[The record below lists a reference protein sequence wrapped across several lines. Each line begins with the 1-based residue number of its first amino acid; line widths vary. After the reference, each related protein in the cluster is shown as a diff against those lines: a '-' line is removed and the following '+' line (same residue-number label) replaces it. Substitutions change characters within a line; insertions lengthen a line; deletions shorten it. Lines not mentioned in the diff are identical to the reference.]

1 MLSHWLFNF
10 YAEYVMLNARVDES
24 QAPIKIARRNI
35 NNLRCADGT
44 ILMAEKVEELKSLL
58 MKVKEEIEKAGLNIN
73 FQNTK
78 VMASGPIISWQIDEK
93 TMATVTDF
101 IFGGASKSLQ
111 LVTAALKLK
120 YACSLEKNY
129 DQPRLHIKKQRHYFA
144 SKGHLVKAMIFP
156 VVTYECEIWTIKK
169 PECQRIDVFELW
181 CW

>member
-1 MLSHWLFNF
+1 
-10 YAEYVMLNARVDES
+10 MLNARVDES
-24 QAPIKIARRNI
+24 QAPIKISRRNI

-169 PECQRIDVFELW
+169 PECRRIDVFELW

>member
-1 MLSHWLFNF
+1 
-10 YAEYVMLNARVDES
+10 
-24 QAPIKIARRNI
+24 
-35 NNLRCADGT
+35 
-44 ILMAEKVEELKSLL
+44 
-58 MKVKEEIEKAGLNIN
+58 
-73 FQNTK
+73 
-78 VMASGPIISWQIDEK
+78 MASGPIISWQIDEK

-111 LVTAALKLK
+111 LVTVALKLK

-169 PECQRIDVFELW
+169 PECRRIDVFELW